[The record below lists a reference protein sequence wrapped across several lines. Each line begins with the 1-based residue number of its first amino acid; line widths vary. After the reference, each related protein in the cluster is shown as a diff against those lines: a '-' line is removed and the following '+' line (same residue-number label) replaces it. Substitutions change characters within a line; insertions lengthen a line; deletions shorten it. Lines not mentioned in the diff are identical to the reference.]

1 MVVGVCSGL
10 GECLAVPCVLVAGG
24 DVVCGVIVIADSE
37 VECVGAGATLL
48 VGVVEGVN
56 AGGGVRVVVPREGV
70 AGILV
75 ERLVSALVDCQ
86 I

>member
-1 MVVGVCSGL
+1 MVVGISSGL
-10 GECLAVPCVLVAGG
+10 SVCLAVPSVLVAGS
-24 DVVCGVIVIADSE
+24 DVVSGVVVIADCKM
-37 VECVGAGATLL
+37 ECIGAGATLL